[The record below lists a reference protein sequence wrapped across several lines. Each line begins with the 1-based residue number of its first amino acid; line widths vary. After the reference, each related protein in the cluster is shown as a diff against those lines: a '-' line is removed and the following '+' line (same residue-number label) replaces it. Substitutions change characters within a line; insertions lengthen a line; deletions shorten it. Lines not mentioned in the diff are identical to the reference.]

1 MKRSLLWYVSLPFRL
16 LLLVWYRR
24 PAGRG
29 TSDPGLPNIK
39 GLVEFDAIHPN
50 ASENVRGAFYTAVQ
64 SHLSGDFSGA
74 RFGYEKVLDIDPDE
88 PVALHNLK
96 LLEW

>member
-39 GLVEFDAIHPN
+39 GLVEFDAIHPRMLLRM
-50 ASENVRGAFYTAVQ
+50 SEELFTR
-64 SHLSGDFSGA
+64 
-74 RFGYEKVLDIDPDE
+74 RC
-88 PVALHNLK
+88 NLT
-96 LLEW
+96 